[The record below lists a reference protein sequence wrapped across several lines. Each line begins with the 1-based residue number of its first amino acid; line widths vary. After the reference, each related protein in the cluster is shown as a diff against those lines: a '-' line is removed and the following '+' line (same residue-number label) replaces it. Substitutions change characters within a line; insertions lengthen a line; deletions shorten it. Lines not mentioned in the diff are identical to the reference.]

1 MDLIASM
8 SAPVTIWGPK
18 INEPPQAASAQPPAQ
33 AQLTPDEQRLLEA
46 YMAQEQA
53 MRQQAKPPGTAK
65 RIIFGTLGFLMNMTM
80 RIIGV
85 GLIVTG
91 GALKLIQRAFGGGNS
106 NGSKKMSLRS
116 VFLGVALAGA
126 ALTGPGIYHM
136 TQGNDIV
143 RTRVTGKV
151 IADANAEF
159 PGQKYYIYTNQGKFD
174 TFGVEGGANIR
185 EGCVYDF
192 NLKSARL
199 QAWPPSYS
207 RSIIG
212 YKPVMGPGN
221 CTP

>member
-1 MDLIASM
+1 M
-8 SAPVTIWGPK
+8 SRIVAIWGPSREDAPQP
-18 INEPPQAASAQPPAQ
+18 EPPARDQGE
-33 AQLTPDEQRLLEA
+33 PDERERALYEA
-46 YMAQEQA
+46 YMAQQQA
-53 MRQQAKPPGTAK
+53 MAQQQQKQKPPGKAK

-85 GLIVTG
+85 GLIVAG
-91 GALKLIQRAFGGGNS
+91 GGLKLVQRAFGGGNN

-116 VFLGVALAGA
+116 VFLGAALVAGA
-126 ALTGPGIYHM
+126 MVGPGVYHM
-136 TQGNDIV
+136 TQGNEIV

-151 IADANAEF
+151 MADANAEF
-159 PGQKYYIYTNQGKFD
+159 PGQKYFIYTNQGKFD
-174 TFGVEGGANIR
+174 TFGAVGGADIK

-212 YKPVMGPGN
+212 YKPVPDGGCAP
-221 CTP
+221 

>member
-1 MDLIASM
+1 M
-8 SAPVTIWGPK
+8 SGIVTIWGPRDQDAPK
-18 INEPPQAASAQPPAQ
+18 SQPPREAQAA
-33 AQLTPDEQRLLEA
+33 PDERAMLEA
-46 YMAQEQA
+46 YMAQQEA
-53 MRQQAKPPGTAK
+53 LRQQQPKPPGKAK

-80 RIIGV
+80 RVIGL
-85 GLIVTG
+85 GLIAVGNTLKFLTG
-91 GALKLIQRAFGGGNS
+91 NGGNN

-116 VFLGVALAGA
+116 VFLGAALVAGA
-126 ALTGPGIYHM
+126 LVGPGAYYM

-151 IADANAEF
+151 MADANAEF

-174 TFGVEGGANIR
+174 TFGVEGGASIT

-212 YKPVMGPGN
+212 YKPVPGQGN
-221 CTP
+221 CGP